1 MPDSRTTRMEKTSS
15 RQSVKSSESGISQML
30 NWSLRLSP
38 AVIVGRAAWMKFES
52 HPDVSMMFDS
62 LGMEPGGRFLIG
74 VIEALCVVMLL
85 SPRVSAWGGLLC
97 LGVMTGAIIAHTTV
111 IGFDGTLARLFGMA
125 LLSSACS
132 VAIIYRLRNQIPFIR
147 DMFET

>member
-1 MPDSRTTRMEKTSS
+1 MPDSRTTRMENTSS
-15 RQSVKSSESGISQML
+15 QSVKSSESGTTQML
-30 NWSLRLSP
+30 NWILRLIP
-38 AVIVGRAAWMKFES
+38 AVIVGRAAWMKFDS

-74 VIEALCVVMLL
+74 VIEALCVVLLL
-85 SPRVSAWGGLLC
+85 SPRISAWGGLLC

-111 IGFDGTLARLFGMA
+111 IGFDGTLAQLFAMA
-125 LLSSACS
+125 LLSGGCS
-132 VAIIYRLRNQIPFIR
+132 VAIIYRLRSQIPFIR

>member
-1 MPDSRTTRMEKTSS
+1 MPDSRTTRMENTSS
-15 RQSVKSSESGISQML
+15 QSVKSSESGTTQML
-30 NWSLRLSP
+30 NWILRLIP
-38 AVIVGRAAWMKFES
+38 AVIVGRAAWMKFDS

-74 VIEALCVVMLL
+74 VIEALCVVSLL
-85 SPRVSAWGGLLC
+85 SPRISAWGGLLC

-111 IGFDGTLARLFGMA
+111 IGFDGTLAQLFAMA
-125 LLSSACS
+125 LLSGGCS
-132 VAIIYRLRNQIPFIR
+132 VAIIYRLRSQIPFIR

>member
-1 MPDSRTTRMEKTSS
+1 MPDSRTTRMENTSS
-15 RQSVKSSESGISQML
+15 QSVKSSESGTTQML
-30 NWSLRLSP
+30 NWILRLIP

-74 VIEALCVVMLL
+74 VIEALCVVLLL
-85 SPRVSAWGGLLC
+85 SPRISAWGGLLC

-111 IGFDGTLARLFGMA
+111 IGFDGTLAQLFAMA
-125 LLSSACS
+125 LLSGGCS
-132 VAIIYRLRNQIPFIR
+132 VAIIYRLRSQIPFIR